1 MVALY
6 MKRFL
11 IITTALVFSCT
22 AFASKEKDR
31 RLYEYR
37 WYTIESIK
45 EYVQTN
51 RPKNIGWIF
60 PAGRKYIL
68 EGEGEHSPE
77 LTKVNIDSKNYR
89 SGGQESFIYKPE
101 KKTNLA
107 QEIEKICMTELSNK
121 LRWIGG
127 ESGGFSHFKKYRYEV
142 VGIESHELVMAPLD
156 VYYSKSRP
164 IRTKTPDSKNSIL
177 CSVYS
182 TPQPKGKVLYEA
194 VVILTAKAAYSD
206 GVK

>member
-1 MVALY
+1 
-6 MKRFL
+6 MKGFL
-11 IITTALVFSCT
+11 IITAALVFSCA
-22 AFASKEKDR
+22 AFASKEKDC
-31 RLYEYR
+31 RLHEYR

-51 RPKNIGWIF
+51 HPKNIGWIF

-77 LTKVNIDSKNYR
+77 LTKVNIDPRKYR
-89 SGGQESFIYKPE
+89 SGGQEIFIYKPE
-101 KKTNLA
+101 KETNLA
-107 QEIEKICMTELSNK
+107 QEIEKICMSAFSQR

-142 VGIESHELVMAPLD
+142 VGIESNELVMAPLD

-182 TPQPKGKVLYEA
+182 TPKSKGKILYQA